1 MPTFEL
7 MMAFMG
13 FNLISF
19 GLMGF
24 DKQRAIHHQWRI
36 SETTLLSV
44 ALFGGSLGILFGMF
58 VFHHKTAKPLFFIG
72 VPVILGIQAV
82 VLLQLL

>member
-7 MMAFMG
+7 TMAIMG

-19 GLMGF
+19 GLMGL

-36 SETTLLSV
+36 SESTLLSV
-44 ALFGGSLGILFGMF
+44 ALFGGSLGILFGML

-72 VPVILGIQAV
+72 IPVIFGIQVLA
-82 VLLQLL
+82 LLQFI